1 MIQENSERL
10 FNKLRYKNQQIKG
23 DFAKETETIRKR
35 TKKKKKKLKLNNSI
49 KEVKNKL
56 VSLVKRTVQMQ

>member
-35 TKKKKKKLKLNNSI
+35 TKKKKQP
-49 KEVKNKL
+49 EAEQFNK
-56 VSLVKRTVQMQ
+56 RGEE

>member
-35 TKKKKKKLKLNNSI
+35 TKKKKKLKLDNSI